1 VSAARWRLVTPFF
14 AADVSVGEFPQRPE
28 RKADV
33 VRMRRRGELEEGKRA
48 RPGAAAD
55 KLLFARAMRGAPT
68 RGEAVLWAELRGR
81 GLSGWRFRRQHVIA
95 GYIVD
100 FYCPRLWLA
109 IEVDGSVHDAQRDD
123 DEERD
128 VHMADLGV
136 DVLRVR
142 DEDVLARLDDVLR
155 AISARC
161 EQRAEVAGV
170 HAYQGR
176 TPKR

>member
-1 VSAARWRLVTPFF
+1 RENLRSTCSSVRVYVSRNEVLRCTAIRPVSRLSRDRSLQDAPTKPCGDRFF

-123 DEERD
+123 DE
-128 VHMADLGV
+128 
-136 DVLRVR
+136 
-142 DEDVLARLDDVLR
+142 
-155 AISARC
+155 
-161 EQRAEVAGV
+161 
-170 HAYQGR
+170 
-176 TPKR
+176 